1 MSHNTGPADILGG
14 ESRRKGSKATNRSAS
29 AGAGGEAGSRS
40 RVSSNGAAG
49 GGGGGGFGGG
59 GGGSGGEGGEG
70 VRGSL
75 SEARGK
81 AGREK
86 RSASVS
92 VAEPKDSHP
101 SKKSRVEVGE
111 KLVAPVEQGR
121 GAAAAAAL
129 PVKPNRPK

>member
-49 GGGGGGFGGG
+49 GGGGGG
-59 GGGSGGEGGEG
+59 GSGGEGGEG

-86 RSASVS
+86 RSASVL
-92 VAEPKDSHP
+92 VAEPKDGHP